1 LPQHWNSSEYRK
13 RARKWR
19 EKVASLSEGQR
30 ERTLCLDLAQGYERL
45 ADQVRAICLGGPLRA
60 LRRSLIPTAL
70 RALIW
75 INFPGASMVINRRP
89 RIYSLIASDS
99 LVTISW
105 KRGGPWGGEPM
116 EPPVSLSPLPH
127 TMRGE
132 TDVVAHCQARLS
144 KFGGCF
150 FPCISNIRD
159 GIGNGARRRFPRPH
173 VANVEKVG
181 GPPTATAE
189 RRHRPCPIVTLLVS
203 GWRAVL
209 LHFTRQRFILFR

>member
-89 RIYSLIASDS
+89 AHLFLDSFRFTCNYLVEKGRPMGRGAHGTASFAI
-99 LVTISW
+99 TFA
-105 KRGGPWGGEPM
+105 
-116 EPPVSLSPLPH
+116 
-127 TMRGE
+127 
-132 TDVVAHCQARLS
+132 AHH
-144 KFGGCF
+144 
-150 FPCISNIRD
+150 
-159 GIGNGARRRFPRPH
+159 ARRNRRSCALPSAPLEIRGVLFPVH
-173 VANVEKVG
+173 IE
-181 GPPTATAE
+181 
-189 RRHRPCPIVTLLVS
+189 HS
-203 GWRAVL
+203 
-209 LHFTRQRFILFR
+209 